1 MVDHQWKASQVLLS
15 EAKKER
21 ESFCLTSTGT
31 KLFIR
36 DGDKEGRGRNS
47 EGSIAGANPEDQDAV
62 DRRQNKNVKA
72 ESLALAQQLVYYA
85 ADVSNAVRNRV
96 TKTMS
101 VAPLLTNNG
110 CGRSPTVKPS
120 STSLLLISSGLT

>member
-1 MVDHQWKASQVLLS
+1 MSQIVQHVADLLTGASSSFLHGLVHVLPCFFHCMVDHQWKVSPVLLS

-47 EGSIAGANPEDQDAV
+47 EGSIAGTNSEDQDAV

-72 ESLALAQQLVYYA
+72 VSLALA
-85 ADVSNAVRNRV
+85 
-96 TKTMS
+96 
-101 VAPLLTNNG
+101 
-110 CGRSPTVKPS
+110 
-120 STSLLLISSGLT
+120 